1 MDLSNLDQ
9 DRLPKHIAIIMDGNG
24 RWATNRNKPRVF
36 GHNEGMKRVVDVVE
50 NSLNIGIKYLSLYA
64 FSTENW
70 KRPQKEIDFLMQI
83 LIKYIDDQLNKL
95 VTQGVKINILG
106 DISVLTKKVIQKIE
120 YALDSTK
127 DNNKLIL
134 NIAINYGSRQEI
146 LLAVNNA
153 IENGQILTENEFSN
167 LLYTRNQPDV
177 DLLIRPGG
185 EKRLSNFLLYQ
196 MSYAELYFSD
206 TYWPDF
212 KLDSLID
219 AIYWYQNR
227 NRRFGGLKWNL

>member
-24 RWATNRNKPRVF
+24 RWAKKRNKPRVF

-106 DISVLTKKVIQKIE
+106 DISVLPEKVIQKIE

-127 DNNKLIL
+127 NNDKLIL

-146 LLAVNNA
+146 LRAVNTA
-153 IENGQILTENEFSN
+153 IEDGEILTDNEFSN
-167 LLYTRNQPDV
+167 LLYTRNQPDI

-206 TYWPDF
+206 IYWPDF
-212 KLDSLID
+212 KLESLID

-227 NRRFGGLKWNL
+227 NRRFGGLK

>member
-1 MDLSNLDQ
+1 
-9 DRLPKHIAIIMDGNG
+9 
-24 RWATNRNKPRVF
+24 
-36 GHNEGMKRVVDVVE
+36 MKRVVDVVE

-106 DISVLTKKVIQKIE
+106 DISVLPEKVIQKIE

-127 DNNKLIL
+127 DNDKLIL

-146 LLAVNNA
+146 LRAVNTA
-153 IENGQILTENEFSN
+153 IKDGEILTDDEFSN

-206 TYWPDF
+206 IYWPDF
-212 KLDSLID
+212 KLESLID

-227 NRRFGGLKWNL
+227 NRRFGGLK

>member
-1 MDLSNLDQ
+1 MDLSNLNQ

-24 RWATNRNKPRVF
+24 RWATKRNKPRVF

-83 LIKYIDDQLNKL
+83 LIKYIDEQLNKL

-106 DISVLTKKVIQKIE
+106 DISVLPEKVIQKIE

-127 DNNKLIL
+127 DNDKLIL

-146 LLAVNNA
+146 LKAVNTA
-153 IENGQILTENEFSN
+153 IEKGEILTDDEFSN

-206 TYWPDF
+206 IYWPDF
-212 KLDSLID
+212 KLESLVD

-227 NRRFGGLKWNL
+227 DRRFGGLK

>member
-106 DISVLTKKVIQKIE
+106 DISVLPKKVIQKIE

-153 IENGQILTENEFSN
+153 IKNGQILTENEFTN
-167 LLYTRNQPDV
+167 LLYTKNQPDV

-212 KLDSLID
+212 KLDSLVV

-227 NRRFGGLKWNL
+227 NRRFGGLK

>member
-1 MDLSNLDQ
+1 MDLSKLDKEK
-9 DRLPKHIAIIMDGNG
+9 LPKHVAIIMDGNG
-24 RWATNRNKPRVF
+24 RWATKRNKPRVF

-106 DISVLTKKVIQKIE
+106 DISVLPEKVIQKIE

-127 DNNKLIL
+127 DNDKLIL

-146 LLAVNNA
+146 LRAVNTA
-153 IENGQILTENEFSN
+153 IVDGGILTDDEFSK

-206 TYWPDF
+206 IYWPDF
-212 KLDSLID
+212 KLESLID

-227 NRRFGGLKWNL
+227 NRRFGGLK

>member
-24 RWATNRNKPRVF
+24 RWATKRNKPRVF

-106 DISVLTKKVIQKIE
+106 DISVLPEKVIQKIE

-127 DNNKLIL
+127 DNDKLIL

-146 LLAVNNA
+146 LRAVNTA
-153 IENGQILTENEFSN
+153 IVDGEILTDDEFSK

-206 TYWPDF
+206 IYWPDF
-212 KLDSLID
+212 KLESLID

-227 NRRFGGLKWNL
+227 NRRFGGLKLNF

>member
-9 DRLPKHIAIIMDGNG
+9 GRLPKHIAIIMDGNG
-24 RWATNRNKPRVF
+24 RWATKRNKPRVF

-106 DISVLTKKVIQKIE
+106 DISVLPEKVIQKIE

-127 DNNKLIL
+127 DNDKLIL

-146 LLAVNNA
+146 LRAVNTA
-153 IENGQILTENEFSN
+153 IVDGEILTDDEFSK

-206 TYWPDF
+206 IYWPDF
-212 KLDSLID
+212 KLESLID

-227 NRRFGGLKWNL
+227 NRRFGGLK

>member
-24 RWATNRNKPRVF
+24 RWATKRNKPRVF

-50 NSLNIGIKYLSLYA
+50 NSLNIGIKYLTLYA

-95 VTQGVKINILG
+95 VTQGVRINILG
-106 DISVLTKKVIQKIE
+106 DISVLPEKVIQKIE

-127 DNNKLIL
+127 DNDKLIL

-146 LLAVNNA
+146 LRAVNTA
-153 IENGQILTENEFSN
+153 IEKGEILTDDEFSN

-206 TYWPDF
+206 IYWPDV
-212 KLDSLID
+212 KLESLID

-227 NRRFGGLKWNL
+227 DRRFGGLK

>member
-24 RWATNRNKPRVF
+24 RWATKRNKPRVF

-106 DISVLTKKVIQKIE
+106 DISVLPEKVIQKIE

-127 DNNKLIL
+127 DNDKLIL

-146 LLAVNNA
+146 LRAVNTA
-153 IENGQILTENEFSN
+153 IEKGEILADDEFSK

-206 TYWPDF
+206 IYWPDF
-212 KLDSLID
+212 KLESLVD

-227 NRRFGGLKWNL
+227 DRRFGGLK

>member
-24 RWATNRNKPRVF
+24 RWAKKRNKPRVF

-106 DISVLTKKVIQKIE
+106 DISVLPEKVIQKIE

-127 DNNKLIL
+127 DNDKLIL

-146 LLAVNNA
+146 LRAVNTA
-153 IENGQILTENEFSN
+153 IKKGEILTDDEFSN
-167 LLYTRNQPDV
+167 LLYTRNQPDI

-206 TYWPDF
+206 IYWPDF
-212 KLDSLID
+212 KLKSLID

-227 NRRFGGLKWNL
+227 NRRFGGLK

>member
-24 RWATNRNKPRVF
+24 RWATKRNKPRVF

-95 VTQGVKINILG
+95 ETQGVKINILG
-106 DISVLTKKVIQKIE
+106 DISVLPEKVIQKIE

-127 DNNKLIL
+127 DNDKLIL

-146 LLAVNNA
+146 LRAVNTA
-153 IENGQILTENEFSN
+153 IEDGEILTDDEFSN

-206 TYWPDF
+206 IYWPDF
-212 KLDSLID
+212 KLESLID

-227 NRRFGGLKWNL
+227 NRRFGGLK

>member
-24 RWATNRNKPRVF
+24 RWATKRNKPRVF

-106 DISVLTKKVIQKIE
+106 DISVLPEKVIQKIE

-127 DNNKLIL
+127 DNDKLIL

-146 LLAVNNA
+146 LRAVNTA
-153 IENGQILTENEFSN
+153 IEDGEILTDDEFSN

-206 TYWPDF
+206 IYWPDF
-212 KLDSLID
+212 KLESLVD

-227 NRRFGGLKWNL
+227 NRRFGGLK

>member
-1 MDLSNLDQ
+1 MNYYNELDLENI
-9 DRLPKHIAIIMDGNG
+9 PKHVGIIMDGNG
-24 RWATNRNKPRVF
+24 RWATKRNKPRVF

-106 DISVLTKKVIQKIE
+106 DISVLPEKVIQKIE

-127 DNNKLIL
+127 DNDKLIL

-146 LLAVNNA
+146 LRAVNTA
-153 IENGQILTENEFSN
+153 IEDGEILTDDEFSN

-206 TYWPDF
+206 IYWPDF
-212 KLDSLID
+212 KLESLID

-227 NRRFGGLKWNL
+227 NRRFGGLK

>member
-1 MDLSNLDQ
+1 
-9 DRLPKHIAIIMDGNG
+9 MDGNG
-24 RWATNRNKPRVF
+24 RWATKLNKPRVF

-50 NSLNIGIKYLSLYA
+50 NSLNIGIQYLSLYA

-106 DISVLTKKVIQKIE
+106 DISVLPEKVIQKIE

-127 DNNKLIL
+127 DNDKLIL

-146 LLAVNNA
+146 LKAVNTA
-153 IENGQILTENEFSN
+153 IEKGEILTDDEFSN

-206 TYWPDF
+206 IYWPDF
-212 KLDSLID
+212 KLESLVD

-227 NRRFGGLKWNL
+227 DRRFGGLK

>member
-24 RWATNRNKPRVF
+24 RWAKKRNKPRVF

-106 DISVLTKKVIQKIE
+106 DISVLPEKVIQKIE

-127 DNNKLIL
+127 DNDKLIL

-146 LLAVNNA
+146 LRAVNTA
-153 IENGQILTENEFSN
+153 IKKGEILTDDEFSN

-206 TYWPDF
+206 IYWPDF
-212 KLDSLID
+212 KLESLID

-227 NRRFGGLKWNL
+227 DRRFGGLK

>member
-24 RWATNRNKPRVF
+24 RWATKRNKPRVF

-106 DISVLTKKVIQKIE
+106 DISVLPEKVIQKIE

-127 DNNKLIL
+127 DNDKLIL

-146 LLAVNNA
+146 LRAVNTA
-153 IENGQILTENEFSN
+153 ILDGEILTDDEFSK

-206 TYWPDF
+206 IYWPDF
-212 KLDSLID
+212 KLESLID

-227 NRRFGGLKWNL
+227 NRRFGGLK

>member
-24 RWATNRNKPRVF
+24 RWATKRNKPRVF

-95 VTQGVKINILG
+95 VTQGVRINILG
-106 DISVLTKKVIQKIE
+106 DISVLPEKVIQKIE

-127 DNNKLIL
+127 DNDKLIL

-146 LLAVNNA
+146 LRAVNTA
-153 IENGQILTENEFSN
+153 IEKGEILTDDEFSN

-206 TYWPDF
+206 IYWPDF
-212 KLDSLID
+212 KLESLID

-227 NRRFGGLKWNL
+227 DRRFGGLK

>member
-24 RWATNRNKPRVF
+24 RWATKRNKPRIF

-106 DISVLTKKVIQKIE
+106 DISVLPEKVIQKIE

-127 DNNKLIL
+127 DNDELIL

-146 LLAVNNA
+146 LRAVNTA
-153 IENGQILTENEFSN
+153 IEDGEILTDDEFSN

-206 TYWPDF
+206 IYWPDF
-212 KLDSLID
+212 KLESLID

-227 NRRFGGLKWNL
+227 NRRFGGLK

>member
-24 RWATNRNKPRVF
+24 RWATKRNKPRVF

-106 DISVLTKKVIQKIE
+106 DISVLPEKVIQKIE

-127 DNNKLIL
+127 DNDKLIL

-146 LLAVNNA
+146 LKAVNTA
-153 IENGQILTENEFSN
+153 IEKGEILTDDEFSN
-167 LLYTRNQPDV
+167 LLYTRNQPDI

-206 TYWPDF
+206 IYWPDF
-212 KLDSLID
+212 KLESLID

-227 NRRFGGLKWNL
+227 NRRFGGLK

>member
-24 RWATNRNKPRVF
+24 RWATKRNKPRVF

-106 DISVLTKKVIQKIE
+106 DISILPEKVIQKIE

-127 DNNKLIL
+127 DNDKLIL

-146 LLAVNNA
+146 LRAVNTA
-153 IENGQILTENEFSN
+153 IVDGKILTDDEFSN
-167 LLYTRNQPDV
+167 LLYTRNQPDI

-206 TYWPDF
+206 IYWPDF
-212 KLDSLID
+212 KLESLID

-227 NRRFGGLKWNL
+227 NRRFGGLK

>member
-24 RWATNRNKPRVF
+24 RWATKRNKPRVF

-50 NSLNIGIKYLSLYA
+50 NSLNIGIKYLTLYA

-95 VTQGVKINILG
+95 VTQGVRINILG
-106 DISVLTKKVIQKIE
+106 DISVLPEKVIQKIE

-127 DNNKLIL
+127 DNDKLIL

-146 LLAVNNA
+146 LRAVNTA
-153 IENGQILTENEFSN
+153 IEKGEILTDDEFSN

-196 MSYAELYFSD
+196 MSYAELYFSEI
-206 TYWPDF
+206 YWPDF
-212 KLDSLID
+212 KLESLID

-227 NRRFGGLKWNL
+227 DRRFGGLK

>member
-24 RWATNRNKPRVF
+24 RWATKRNKPRVF

-83 LIKYIDDQLNKL
+83 LIKYIDEQLNKL

-106 DISVLTKKVIQKIE
+106 DISVLPKTVIQKIE
-120 YALDSTK
+120 YALDSTR
-127 DNNKLIL
+127 DNDKLIL

-146 LLAVNNA
+146 LKAVNTA
-153 IENGQILTENEFSN
+153 IEKGEILTDDEFSN

-206 TYWPDF
+206 IYWPDF
-212 KLDSLID
+212 KLESLID

-227 NRRFGGLKWNL
+227 NRRFGGLK

>member
-24 RWATNRNKPRVF
+24 RWATKRNKPRVF

-106 DISVLTKKVIQKIE
+106 DISVLPEKVIQKIE
-120 YALDSTK
+120 YVLDSTK
-127 DNNKLIL
+127 DNDKLIL

-146 LLAVNNA
+146 LRAVNTA
-153 IENGQILTENEFSN
+153 IEDGEILTNDEFSN

-206 TYWPDF
+206 IYWPDF
-212 KLDSLID
+212 KLESLID

-227 NRRFGGLKWNL
+227 NRRFGGLK

>member
-106 DISVLTKKVIQKIE
+106 DISVLPKKVIQKIE

-212 KLDSLID
+212 KLDSLVD
-219 AIYWYQNR
+219 AVYWYQNR
-227 NRRFGGLKWNL
+227 NRRFGGLK

>member
-24 RWATNRNKPRVF
+24 RWATKRNKPRVF

-106 DISVLTKKVIQKIE
+106 DISVLPKKVIQKIE

-127 DNNKLIL
+127 DNDKLIL

-146 LLAVNNA
+146 LRAVNTA
-153 IENGQILTENEFSN
+153 IVDGEILTDDEFSK

-206 TYWPDF
+206 IYWPDF
-212 KLDSLID
+212 KLESLID

-227 NRRFGGLKWNL
+227 NRRFGGLK

>member
-24 RWATNRNKPRVF
+24 RWATKRNKPRVF

-106 DISVLTKKVIQKIE
+106 DISVLPEKVIQKIE

-127 DNNKLIL
+127 DNDKLIL

-146 LLAVNNA
+146 LKAVNTA
-153 IENGQILTENEFSN
+153 IEKGEILTDDEFSN

-196 MSYAELYFSD
+196 MSYAELYFLD
-206 TYWPDF
+206 IYWPDF
-212 KLDSLID
+212 KLESLID

-227 NRRFGGLKWNL
+227 DRRFGGLK

>member
-1 MDLSNLDQ
+1 M
-9 DRLPKHIAIIMDGNG
+9 
-24 RWATNRNKPRVF
+24 
-36 GHNEGMKRVVDVVE
+36 
-50 NSLNIGIKYLSLYA
+50 
-64 FSTENW
+64 
-70 KRPQKEIDFLMQI
+70 
-83 LIKYIDDQLNKL
+83 
-95 VTQGVKINILG
+95 G
-106 DISVLTKKVIQKIE
+106 DISVLPEKVIQKIE

-127 DNNKLIL
+127 DNDKLIL

-146 LLAVNNA
+146 LRAVNTA
-153 IENGQILTENEFSN
+153 IVDGGILTDDEFSK

-206 TYWPDF
+206 IYWPDF
-212 KLDSLID
+212 KLESLID

-227 NRRFGGLKWNL
+227 NRRFGGLKWNF

>member
-24 RWATNRNKPRVF
+24 RWATKRNKPRVF

-106 DISVLTKKVIQKIE
+106 DISVLSEKVIQKIE

-127 DNNKLIL
+127 DNDKLIL

-146 LLAVNNA
+146 LRAVNTA
-153 IENGQILTENEFSN
+153 IKDGEILTDDEFSN

-206 TYWPDF
+206 IYWPDF
-212 KLDSLID
+212 KLESLID

-227 NRRFGGLKWNL
+227 NRRFGGLK

>member
-24 RWATNRNKPRVF
+24 RWATKRNKPRVF

-106 DISVLTKKVIQKIE
+106 DISVLPVKVIQKIE

-127 DNNKLIL
+127 NNDKLIL

-146 LLAVNNA
+146 LRAVNTA
-153 IENGQILTENEFSN
+153 IEDGEILTDNEFSN

-206 TYWPDF
+206 IYWPDF
-212 KLDSLID
+212 KLESLID

-227 NRRFGGLKWNL
+227 NRRFGGLK

>member
-24 RWATNRNKPRVF
+24 RWATKRNRPRVF

-106 DISVLTKKVIQKIE
+106 DISVLPEKVIQKIE

-127 DNNKLIL
+127 NNDKLIL

-146 LLAVNNA
+146 LRAVNTA
-153 IENGQILTENEFSN
+153 IEDGEILTDDEFSN

-206 TYWPDF
+206 IYWPDF
-212 KLDSLID
+212 KLESLID

-227 NRRFGGLKWNL
+227 NRRFGGLK

>member
-24 RWATNRNKPRVF
+24 RWATKRNKPRVF

-106 DISVLTKKVIQKIE
+106 DISVLPKKVIQKIE

>member
-24 RWATNRNKPRVF
+24 RWATKRNKPRVF

-106 DISVLTKKVIQKIE
+106 DISVLPEKVIQKIE

-127 DNNKLIL
+127 NNDKLIL

-146 LLAVNNA
+146 LRAVNTA
-153 IENGQILTENEFSN
+153 IEDGEILTDDEFSN

-206 TYWPDF
+206 IYWPDF
-212 KLDSLID
+212 KLESLID

-227 NRRFGGLKWNL
+227 NRRFGGLK

>member
-24 RWATNRNKPRVF
+24 RWATKRNKPRVF

-50 NSLNIGIKYLSLYA
+50 NSLDIGIKYLSLYA

-106 DISVLTKKVIQKIE
+106 DISVLPEKVIQKIE

-127 DNNKLIL
+127 DNDKLIL

-146 LLAVNNA
+146 LGAVNTA
-153 IENGQILTENEFSN
+153 IVDGEILTDDEFSK

-206 TYWPDF
+206 IYWPDF
-212 KLDSLID
+212 KLESLID

-227 NRRFGGLKWNL
+227 NRRFGGLK

>member
-24 RWATNRNKPRVF
+24 RWAKKRNKPRVF

-106 DISVLTKKVIQKIE
+106 DISALPEKVIQKIE

-127 DNNKLIL
+127 DNDKLIL

-146 LLAVNNA
+146 LRAVNTA
-153 IENGQILTENEFSN
+153 IKKGEILTDDEFSN
-167 LLYTRNQPDV
+167 LLYTRNQPDI

-206 TYWPDF
+206 IYWPDF
-212 KLDSLID
+212 KLESLID

-227 NRRFGGLKWNL
+227 NRRFGGLK

>member
-24 RWATNRNKPRVF
+24 RWATKRNKPRVF

-83 LIKYIDDQLNKL
+83 LIKYIDEQLNKL

-106 DISVLTKKVIQKIE
+106 DISVLPKKVIQKIE
-120 YALDSTK
+120 YALDSTR
-127 DNNKLIL
+127 DNDKLIL

-146 LLAVNNA
+146 LKAVNTA
-153 IENGQILTENEFSN
+153 IEKGEILTDDEFSN

-185 EKRLSNFLLYQ
+185 EKRLSNFMLYQ

-206 TYWPDF
+206 IYWPDF
-212 KLDSLID
+212 KLESLID

-227 NRRFGGLKWNL
+227 DRRFGGLK

>member
-24 RWATNRNKPRVF
+24 RWATKRNKPRVF

-95 VTQGVKINILG
+95 VTQGVRINILG
-106 DISVLTKKVIQKIE
+106 DISVLPEKVIQKIE

-127 DNNKLIL
+127 DNDKLVL

-146 LLAVNNA
+146 LRAVNTA
-153 IENGQILTENEFSN
+153 IENGKILTDDEFSN

-206 TYWPDF
+206 IYWPDF
-212 KLDSLID
+212 KLESLID

-227 NRRFGGLKWNL
+227 DRRFGGLK

>member
-106 DISVLTKKVIQKIE
+106 DISVLPKKVIQKIE
-120 YALDSTK
+120 YALDLTK
-127 DNNKLIL
+127 NNNKLIL

-153 IENGQILTENEFSN
+153 IKNGQILTENEFTN
-167 LLYTRNQPDV
+167 LLYTKNQPDV

-227 NRRFGGLKWNL
+227 NRRFGGLK

>member
-24 RWATNRNKPRVF
+24 RWATKRNKPRVF

-106 DISVLTKKVIQKIE
+106 DISVLPEKVIQKIE

-127 DNNKLIL
+127 DNDKLIL

-146 LLAVNNA
+146 LRAVNTA
-153 IENGQILTENEFSN
+153 IEDGEILTDNEFSN

-206 TYWPDF
+206 IYWPDF
-212 KLDSLID
+212 KLESLID

-227 NRRFGGLKWNL
+227 NRRFGGLK